1 MLYLLEF
8 KHDSI
13 YEDSIIENARLLD
26 FFYTQELSWTS
37 GHFILESIQDQIIK
51 TLVAYPHIEPPSQE
65 LVIIQEYILDKLNI
79 SYQNINIVKFT
90 CKSDDDTLIYP
101 YQPDSLAIKSLNQ
114 DYFFNKILEI
124 SIKEKSNYI
133 AAIFYKYYFYDGIIN
148 RNTIVNYKNNNEYN
162 KKLEFIHKKITN
174 FYSEKSVTGLPIF
187 IINTQ
192 NKNEFQLIRYCI
204 IEEVKKITNLELHK
218 YIYTP
223 IKEDSLFKFI
233 NDLQTHSFINNILG
247 QIWDISLDLD
257 QTGFITSKS
266 ILQDCLNI
274 KINNLKYQTLIIILN
289 QYRIPLKE
297 YFSSGNLI
305 VI

>member
-8 KHDSI
+8 KHGSI
-13 YEDSIIENARLLD
+13 YEDTIISNARSID
-26 FFYTQELSWTS
+26 FFYTQELSWTN
-37 GHFILESIQDQIIK
+37 GHFILDSIEEGMIK

-65 LVIIQEYILDKLNI
+65 LIVIQEYILDKLNI
-79 SYQNINIVKFT
+79 NYKSINLIKFIS
-90 CKSDDDTLIYP
+90 KSDDDTLIYP
-101 YQPDSLAIKSLNQ
+101 YKTDSLVIKSLSQ

-133 AAIFYKYYFYDGIIN
+133 AAIFYKNYFFDGIIN
-148 RNTIVNYKNNNEYN
+148 RNSTINYKSNSEYN
-162 KKLEFIHKKITN
+162 KKLEYIHKKLTT
-174 FYSEKSVTGLPIF
+174 FYNDKTDTGSPIF

-192 NKNEFQLIRYCI
+192 NKNEFQLIRSCI

-218 YIYTP
+218 CIYTP

>member
-26 FFYTQELSWTS
+26 FFYTQELSWTN
-37 GHFILESIQDQIIK
+37 GHFILESIQDGIIK
-51 TLVAYPHIEPPSQE
+51 TLVAYPHIEPPNQE

-79 SYQNINIVKFT
+79 SYQNVNLVKFI

-101 YQPDSLAIKSLNQ
+101 YKPDSLVIKSLSQ
-114 DYFFNKILEI
+114 DYFFNKIIEI

-148 RNTIVNYKNNNEYN
+148 RNTIVNYKNNNDYN
-162 KKLEFIHKKITN
+162 KKLEYIHKKITN
-174 FYSEKSVTGLPIF
+174 FYNEKSVTVLPIF

-257 QTGFITSKS
+257 QTGYITSRPFIYDYLLPKFE
-266 ILQDCLNI
+266 DVMN
-274 KINNLKYQTLIIILN
+274 QTLIIILN
-289 QYRIPLKE
+289 QNRCNLDSLISVPNLK
-297 YFSSGNLI
+297 I
-305 VI
+305 